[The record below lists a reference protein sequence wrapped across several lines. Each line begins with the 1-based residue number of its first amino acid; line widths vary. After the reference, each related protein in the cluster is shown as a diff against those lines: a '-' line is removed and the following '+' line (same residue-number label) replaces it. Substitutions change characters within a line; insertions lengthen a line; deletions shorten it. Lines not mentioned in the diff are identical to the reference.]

1 MLVTVGLKDL
11 QRSLP
16 ANASQCGLVTLSAE
30 VVKALGRDGFL
41 SHIGCSI
48 TFVAQNY

>member
-16 ANASQCGLVTLSAE
+16 ANASQCGLVTLSTG
-30 VVKALGRDGFL
+30 VVKALGRDCFL
-41 SHIGCSI
+41 SRIGCSI